1 MIKKKKSNEI
11 NYTNINLWKVFIGI
25 LIILLSSI
33 TIGTNGEIMKKSI
46 FSFSFSF
53 FPLES
58 LFKLPEAM
66 IYLLFGTLHA
76 WFNQE
81 KEFEYN
87 SEKEN
92 NKQIL
97 TFVGN
102 MFLFTGFYKLIL
114 LPACG
119 FGYIEWGALG
129 LIFLYEFSIIHKN
142 KKLNYKIKMK
152 DGWLVFIG
160 LFLCIFKLIV
170 RYAFSNNLS
179 HHITGNNTVMS
190 FLFYLIMILMIF
202 GIRTF
207 ISLLKL
213 TNSEK
218 SFIKDTTKNIVSIG
232 KKILNVFLSIIK
244 TIGKVLQLLIDP
256 SIFIIFLSVIV
267 LLSIGIFLI
276 TGLAIEYDV
285 EKMKWDITKFL
296 IPIINFLLETDS
308 AAYIDDKLNTV
319 GTISSLIIFLIM
331 YFYDR
336 IKIKAYILQIEEQKK
351 HHEIDSNIIKS
362 MHTNNSEKQIEE
374 FHNPIINSLENKE
387 KEYEP
392 RINE

>member
-1 MIKKKKSNEI
+1 M
-11 NYTNINLWKVFIGI
+11 
-25 LIILLSSI
+25 
-33 TIGTNGEIMKKSI
+33 
-46 FSFSFSF
+46 
-53 FPLES
+53 
-58 LFKLPEAM
+58 
-66 IYLLFGTLHA
+66 
-76 WFNQE
+76 
-81 KEFEYN
+81 
-87 SEKEN
+87 
-92 NKQIL
+92 
-97 TFVGN
+97 
-102 MFLFTGFYKLIL
+102 
-114 LPACG
+114 
-119 FGYIEWGALG
+119 
-129 LIFLYEFSIIHKN
+129 
-142 KKLNYKIKMK
+142 
-152 DGWLVFIG
+152 
-160 LFLCIFKLIV
+160 
-170 RYAFSNNLS
+170 
-179 HHITGNNTVMS
+179 
-190 FLFYLIMILMIF
+190 
-202 GIRTF
+202 
-207 ISLLKL
+207 
-213 TNSEK
+213 
-218 SFIKDTTKNIVSIG
+218 
-232 KKILNVFLSIIK
+232 
-244 TIGKVLQLLIDP
+244 GKVLQLLIDP